1 MRFLPVTTV
10 LTVSLIGCTAT
21 LVSAQ
26 ETFPSRVIRIVT
38 PATGGGSDVL
48 ARMIT
53 PALTE
58 SLGQQV
64 IVDNRG
70 SLATELVAKAAPDG
84 YTLLIDGS
92 PLWLQPLFRK
102 VGWSPLTDFAAL
114 TMAVSSPSML
124 VVHPSVPVKTLR
136 ELIALAK
143 ARPGEINYAAG
154 SIGAT
159 PHLAGEQFKV
169 MAGVNVVRVP
179 YKGTG
184 PGMIGL
190 MDAVNRF
197 EESQGTQF
205 EVYAASRIRGS
216 MLDELRAGDWLP
228 RSARKNQ
235 RDNAEKL
242 PHLRLVR
249 RVGIHSNTSP
259 EV

>member
-190 MDAVNRF
+190 M
-197 EESQGTQF
+197 GG
-205 EVYAASRIRGS
+205 EVEFMFPGAASAWNYVKQ
-216 MLDELRAGDWLP
+216 M
-228 RSARKNQ
+228 
-235 RDNAEKL
+235 
-242 PHLRLVR
+242 RL
-249 RVGIHSNTSP
+249 
-259 EV
+259 